1 MVTLR
6 GSFVIKSW
14 TVLIMLSMLI
24 TLSSASDWLEGG
36 YVGSG
41 NYGDVRQYFTDPIF
55 YSTGGSYTS
64 SDPAVRQMQAS
75 MDRQNTVPLGSLA
88 KTPTIG
94 SQAAT
99 AVQSGA
105 AGSWRLELSDGRVID
120 LSLFQSGS
128 RVFGGGRITSGQSV
142 TGALASGT
150 LSGYRLQLD
159 VVPASGSELYAINMD
174 ISRLYLPGTY
184 TAYGAYTPAKTGTVT
199 VSKVA

>member
-1 MVTLR
+1 MVLR

-41 NYGDVRQYFTDPIF
+41 NYGEVRQYFTDPIF
-55 YSTGGSYTS
+55 YSKGGSYTS
-64 SDPAVRQMQAS
+64 SDPAVRQMQES
-75 MDRQNTVPLGSLA
+75 MDRQSTVSLGSLA
-88 KTPTIG
+88 KTSTIG

-99 AVQSGA
+99 TVQSGA
-105 AGSWRLELSDGRVID
+105 AGNWRLVLSDGRVID

-142 TGALASGT
+142 SGALASGT

-159 VVPASGSELYAINMD
+159 VVPASGSELYALNMD

-184 TAYGAYTPAKTGTVT
+184 TAYGAYTTAKTGTLT
-199 VSKVA
+199 VSRVA